1 MQFPISQAM
10 VHCDGKWELHEERR
24 VRYNSPS
31 LPSLVEGFR
40 TIQGTWEMVHAQFI
54 KKKKKKKKKK
64 GFEMLG

>member
-1 MQFPISQAM
+1 MKEFGQRFEHTLLYRARSSDMQFPISQAM

-40 TIQGTWEMVHAQFI
+40 TIQGT
-54 KKKKKKKKKK
+54 
-64 GFEMLG
+64 

>member
-10 VHCDGKWELHEERR
+10 VYVHCDGKWELHEERR

-40 TIQGTWEMVHAQFI
+40 TIQGT
-54 KKKKKKKKKK
+54 
-64 GFEMLG
+64 